1 MKLSSANKDLKSFD
15 FSHDVVTTSNFGW
28 WQPTLCHELVQGS
41 SFNLR
46 QQSFVRLSN
55 MVAPTFGNIKLK
67 NTFAFVPMRLLYPN
81 FTQLLQGQVVNGS
94 SGRFVPTEIP
104 TFRLM
109 EVLSHLIFYYS
120 GSYTI
125 YTEDGSII
133 DEYASSSFNWTYT
146 EPIGDWRFDYEK
158 RINEHKYVLTLGN
171 DGGDELYLKCCPSI
185 RTEYNYGVEHGAY
198 IGFTPN
204 NDVQYN
210 INNYFKLFN
219 GLGFT
224 IPKNIFGTSV
234 EFITGTADVSPASI
248 FNEVDDLPLSCLP
261 ILAYS
266 RFYYEHL
273 SPQREVVFEDTACY
287 NFIEIFR
294 DRNGFVLSSLVRSPE
309 YEAFIAVIR
318 ETLKNFYTLSPDIF
332 TSALSTVNTD
342 SYAINVRS
350 EDDEVSR
357 IESAQ
362 SSVPYFRPGTD
373 IAATAI
379 QGLLKMLKYSNRN
392 TIVGR
397 NVVNWLQSRFGIVS
411 NAEFNN
417 HSYYLGTQNCDV
429 SISDIYAT
437 ANSEGAF
444 GSTLG
449 SYSGRGLGFD
459 NGKSINFKAKEFG
472 YLICLQCVVPV
483 TGYYQ
488 GLKPH
493 TLRYK
498 RDSFYT
504 TEFENLGY
512 QSLPRLAVNAGSQN
526 RVGTF
531 GFIPRYADY
540 KYITNTIN
548 GDFANGYPAM
558 EAYHLNRTFDST
570 FTLNETFR
578 KLYSDLFM
586 PGDKGYL
593 RIFANTQQFVD
604 HFLIFNRMNFDVRQP
619 MDRISNSFDIEEH
632 GNGSVDVNYT

>member
-81 FTQLLQGQVVNGS
+81 FTQLLGGQMVSGS

-109 EVLSHLIFYYS
+109 EVLTHLIFS
-120 GSYTI
+120 SAGSYTL
-125 YTEDGSII
+125 YDDNGDII
-133 DEYASSSFNWTYT
+133 EEYNNNPLSWDYVQ
-146 EPIGDWRFDYEK
+146 PIGEWRFEYDK
-158 RINEHKYVLTLGN
+158 AINEHKYVLPLVDSG
-171 DGGDELYLKCCPSI
+171 DGYLLLKCNDNLFF
-185 RTEYNYGVEHGAY
+185 EYDSNADTPLY
-198 IGFTPN
+198 IGFTPSN
-204 NDVQYN
+204 ADQYN

-219 GLGFT
+219 GLGYT
-224 IPKNIFGTSV
+224 IPKNIFGSSV
-234 EFITGTADVSPASI
+234 DFINGSSI
-248 FNEVDDLPLSCLP
+248 NPLSIYNEVDDLPLTCLP
-261 ILAYS
+261 ILAYT

-273 SPQREVVFEDTACY
+273 SPQREQVFEDSICY
-287 NFIEIFR
+287 RFIELFR
-294 DRNGFVLSSLVRSPE
+294 DKNGFNISTLITSPE
-309 YEAFIAVIR
+309 HIAFISIIR
-318 ETLKNFYTLSPDIF
+318 ETLQNFYTLSPDIF
-332 TSALSTVNTD
+332 TSALSSVNTD

-350 EDDEVSR
+350 EDDEVAR

-437 ANSEGAF
+437 ANSEGSF

-498 RDSFYT
+498 RGSFYT

-512 QSLPRLAVNAGSQN
+512 QSLPRFAVNAGAQN

-540 KYITNTIN
+540 KYITNTVN

-578 KLYSDLFM
+578 KLYSDMLM
-586 PGDKGYL
+586 QGDRGYL

>member
-15 FSHDVVTTSNFGW
+15 LSHDVVTTSNFGW

-81 FTQLLQGQVVNGS
+81 FTQLLQGQMVSGS

-109 EVLSHLIFYYS
+109 EVITHLIFS
-120 GSYTI
+120 SFGSYTL
-125 YTEDGSII
+125 Y
-133 DEYASSSFNWTYT
+133 DELGGVIEEYNNDPVYWDYSQ
-146 EPIGDWRFDYEK
+146 PIGDWRFEYDK
-158 RINEHKYVLTLGN
+158 AINEHKYVLPLVDSG
-171 DGGDELYLKCCPSI
+171 DGLLLLKCNNNV
-185 RTEYNYGVEHGAY
+185 YLNYDSNADFPFY
-198 IGFTPN
+198 IGFTPSN
-204 NDVQYN
+204 ADQYN

-219 GLGFT
+219 GLGYT

-234 EFITGTADVSPASI
+234 EFINGSDVNPLSI
-248 FNEVDDLPLSCLP
+248 YNEVDDLPLTCLP
-261 ILAYS
+261 VLAYT

-273 SPQREVVFEDTACY
+273 SPQREQVFEDSICY
-287 NFIEIFR
+287 RFIELFR
-294 DRNGFVLSSLVRSPE
+294 DKNGFDISTSITSPE
-309 YEAFIAVIR
+309 YIAFISIIR
-318 ETLKNFYTLSPDIF
+318 ETLQNFYTLSPDIF

-362 SSVPYFRPGTD
+362 SSVPYFRPGSD

-512 QSLPRLAVNAGSQN
+512 QSLPRFAVNAGAQN

-540 KYITNTIN
+540 KYITNTVN

-578 KLYSDLFM
+578 KLYSDMLM
-586 PGDKGYL
+586 QGDKGYL